1 MPRKLMLTL
10 VLSLFFALPCFA
22 HSYPLSEA
30 YIGGVGPNCTLG
42 YVKSIYGE
50 PKSKRWFNT
59 DGVRGVAYY
68 YSPSYQV
75 TGRTWT
81 KNAIPE
87 DEFPVVGYTV
97 KANNLSTPSAL
108 PSAFLTALL
117 RKCMG
122 PVNDTSKKGR
132 LNTFTT
138 FPVNVPLFLP

>member
-75 TGRTWT
+75 TAEPGRRMPYR
-81 KNAIPE
+81 KMNS
-87 DEFPVVGYTV
+87 
-97 KANNLSTPSAL
+97 LSSDI
-108 PSAFLTALL
+108 
-117 RKCMG
+117 R
-122 PVNDTSKKGR
+122 
-132 LNTFTT
+132 
-138 FPVNVPLFLP
+138 